1 MTMTIAFITGA
12 LMGSAVTL
20 LIMSAMIVAKRADEQ
35 HESFS
40 RGYDVGYVHGIQD
53 NNEQS

>member
-20 LIMSAMIVAKRADEQ
+20 LIMSAMIVAKRVDQQ

-40 RGYDVGYVHGIQD
+40 RGYDVGYIHGIQD